1 MATRTGII
9 EVDSEGIPHCE
20 DVMFIYAMSKYVGC
34 RCSLTK
40 YFENINES
48 TKDKYPFFITYPDRI
63 NYSERG
69 VVQEDEDG
77 RLHVGK
83 YLLPPTIPSGVTK
96 GSIIDIEQI
105 HPIYNKEIPFFGSI
119 TEYTLIDLEHREV
132 RDSRVFFLLDTNTLI
147 DCPTIFDRIDKD
159 RPAIIES
166 HVITELDGLK
176 KAENVLTRNAA
187 QQAHSQILEAQK
199 QGKVKF
205 ATTRHPYLPF
215 EEPASMDQK
224 ILAAAFLE
232 EYLHSTVVLVS
243 SDKNMLVLA
252 SSVHLQGVTLDDFL
266 NGNYTIEAKEPIQ
279 EPQPEAKPNQR
290 PEPGQNVLSIGPIS
304 PLSKFNQ
311 YKVNLEKDLERKY
324 QEFSHLFTQLVH
336 GTYGKL
342 LEMDEEVCPPALVGL
357 RRKIIAFLDTLSLSL
372 LLFYDGIIHAMLFKN
387 WSWQEDKAYFEES
400 GLSYRNHSAEEIY
413 NVLSRINIDA
423 VCLLIDNLEC
433 PLGIK
438 EQLQSSLSKKQKDV
452 FVNKLNELTCDLSI
466 LHFYSDRISL
476 LLGTIIGM
484 FCDPQSV
491 DDFFF
496 HSDHGNLTDSF
507 KEAITKRK
515 KGSIDVENLNIDSIS
530 ELIDSDIKHILR
542 STKVIIIDDMVD
554 NVGYFPFEKKYVD
567 RLLLNPDLQ
576 PYWERIKATQPN
588 EKPAGQG
595 EEVNVEF
602 HFEVPSD
609 VFDSQKRVVDDTIY
623 VHSINPAVYTEP
635 YSVETFQ
642 KLFDYVLKWGII
654 KDKADQ
660 GAMLTLLTGYYIQ
673 GAANNAKWCCDKY
686 MPRVLYYIV
695 KYLSKSS
702 SKYESLESV
711 DFYSDNIIIQDKI
724 ESDLYSIRKGSNT
737 SQIVNNSIPV
747 EIKRALHNL
756 YPSLFI
762 DTDEQ

>member
-83 YLLPPTIPSGVTK
+83 YLLPPTNPSGVTK

-205 ATTRHPYLPF
+205 ATTKHPYLPF

-372 LLFYDGIIHAMLFKN
+372 LLFYDGIFHAMLFKN
-387 WSWQEDKAYFEES
+387 WSWEEDKAYFEES

-496 HSDHGNLTDSF
+496 HSDYGKLTDSF

-515 KGSIDVENLNIDSIS
+515 KGSIDAENLNIDSIS

-554 NVGYFPFEKKYVD
+554 NVGYFPFEQEYVD
-567 RLLLNPDLQ
+567 RFLFNPDFQ
-576 PYWERIKATQPN
+576 PYWEMIARETPKEEPQTEEPN
-588 EKPAGQG
+588 E
-595 EEVNVEF
+595 
-602 HFEVPSD
+602 
-609 VFDSQKRVVDDTIY
+609 VV
-623 VHSINPAVYTEP
+623 V
-635 YSVETFQ
+635 
-642 KLFDYVLKWGII
+642 
-654 KDKADQ
+654 
-660 GAMLTLLTGYYIQ
+660 
-673 GAANNAKWCCDKY
+673 
-686 MPRVLYYIV
+686 
-695 KYLSKSS
+695 
-702 SKYESLESV
+702 
-711 DFYSDNIIIQDKI
+711 
-724 ESDLYSIRKGSNT
+724 
-737 SQIVNNSIPV
+737 
-747 EIKRALHNL
+747 
-756 YPSLFI
+756 
-762 DTDEQ
+762 DTDEPHWPSDEELLGYEDNYNTSEFFPYTIFGPAGHVKASEIKKLFEILSSEYVLDDNLETRLIFLARYSGKIIPGLVLRPLKWAMVKDRDAALGYLILKTANGDYATGRFFFYFDTNGKKELPKGVIGPYAHNWDNLGPQGSSKKSLKMKLDEFLNNF

>member
-9 EVDSEGIPHCE
+9 EVDSKGIPHCE
-20 DVMFIYAMSKYVGC
+20 DVMFVPAMSKYVGC

-83 YLLPPTIPSGVTK
+83 YLLPPTNPSGVTK

-279 EPQPEAKPNQR
+279 EPQPEAGPDHR
-290 PEPGQNVLSIGPIS
+290 LDSGQEVLSIGPIS
-304 PLSKFNQ
+304 KVSQ
-311 YKVNLEKDLERKY
+311 YKVNLEKDLEMKD
-324 QEFSHLFTQLVH
+324 QEYSQLV
-336 GTYGKL
+336 KL
-342 LEMDEEVCPPALVGL
+342 LGQSAFGEFMEANDETLSPIETEF
-357 RRKIIAFLDTLSLSL
+357 RRKINVYLDAVSTSL
-372 LLFYDGIIHAMLFKN
+372 LLLYDAFFHTMLFN
-387 WSWQEDKAYFEES
+387 HWSWKEDKEQLEKRGFVYQEH
-400 GLSYRNHSAEEIY
+400 NAEEIY
-413 NVLSRINIDA
+413 NALSRINFDA
-423 VCLLIDNLEC
+423 VCLLFNNLEC

-438 EQLQSSLSKKQKDV
+438 ETLRSNLYNKQKDD
-452 FVNKLNELTCDLSI
+452 FVKTLNGLTCDLSI
-466 LHFYSDRISL
+466 LHCYSDYVLL

-484 FCDPQSV
+484 FCDPQAIY
-491 DDFFF
+491 DFIFYC
-496 HSDHGNLTDSF
+496 DYGKLTDSF
-507 KEAITKRK
+507 KDSVPSAFKEDMGGSMDGEESKPSPSFSKALALADSAIVETLKMG
-515 KGSIDVENLNIDSIS
+515 KGPV
-530 ELIDSDIKHILR
+530 
-542 STKVIIIDDMVD
+542 DDMIAE
-554 NVGYFPFEKKYVD
+554 GSYFPFEKKYVD
-567 RLLLNPDLQ
+567 RFLFNPDFQ
-576 PYWERIKATQPN
+576 PYWEIIAKETPKEEPQTEEPKEVVVDIDEPHWPSDEELLGYEDN
-588 EKPAGQG
+588 YNTSEFFPYTIFGPAGHVKAS
-595 EEVNVEF
+595 EI
-602 HFEVPSD
+602 
-609 VFDSQKRVVDDTIY
+609 K
-623 VHSINPAVYTEP
+623 
-635 YSVETFQ
+635 
-642 KLFDYVLKWGII
+642 KLFEILSSEYVLDDNLETRLIFLARYSGKIIPGLVLRPLKWAMVKDRDAALGYLILKTANGDYATGRFFFYFDTNGIKELPKGVI
-654 KDKADQ
+654 GPYAHNWDNLGPQ
-660 GAMLTLLTGYYIQ
+660 G
-673 GAANNAKWCCDKY
+673 
-686 MPRVLYYIV
+686 
-695 KYLSKSS
+695 S
-702 SKYESLESV
+702 SKKSL
-711 DFYSDNIIIQDKI
+711 KI
-724 ESDLYSIRKGSNT
+724 KLDEFL
-737 SQIVNNSIPV
+737 NN
-747 EIKRALHNL
+747 
-756 YPSLFI
+756 Y
-762 DTDEQ
+762 

>member
-83 YLLPPTIPSGVTK
+83 YLLPPTNPSGVTK

-205 ATTRHPYLPF
+205 ATTKHPYLPF

-279 EPQPEAKPNQR
+279 EPQPEAEPDHR
-290 PEPGQNVLSIGPIS
+290 PDSGQNVLSIGPIS
-304 PLSKFNQ
+304 KVSQ
-311 YKVNLEKDLERKY
+311 YKVNLEKDLEMKY
-324 QEFSHLFTQLVH
+324 TEYSKLFKHLCQSALGESLEVDDE
-336 GTYGKL
+336 KL
-342 LEMDEEVCPPALVGL
+342 SPTEIET
-357 RRKIIAFLDTLSLSL
+357 RRKINTFIDASSLSL
-372 LLFYDGIIHAMLFKN
+372 LILYDCLFHEMLFVD
-387 WSWQEDKAYFEES
+387 WSWEKDKADFEKS
-400 GLSYRNHSAEEIY
+400 NLSYRKHTAEEIY
-413 NVLSRINIDA
+413 NALSRINFDA
-423 VCLLIDNLEC
+423 VCLLFDNLEC

-438 EQLQSSLSKKQKDV
+438 ETLRNSLSNKQKDA
-452 FVNKLNELTCDLSI
+452 FVKTLNGLTCDLSI
-466 LHFYSDRISL
+466 LHFYSDYVSL
-476 LLGTIIGM
+476 VLGTIIGM
-484 FCDPQSV
+484 YCDPQTVYDFIFHCDYGKLTEVFKNSV
-491 DDFFF
+491 P
-496 HSDHGNLTDSF
+496 SSF
-507 KEAITKRK
+507 KEDMEGGNGENEPSSSA
-515 KGSIDVENLNIDSIS
+515 SDDLVEIDSSI
-530 ELIDSDIKHILR
+530 IQILKTTNR
-542 STKVIIIDDMVD
+542 ALDEINTKDRF
-554 NVGYFPFEKKYVD
+554 FPFEKKYVD
-567 RLLLNPDLQ
+567 RFLFNPDFQ

-588 EKPAGQG
+588 EKPAGLG

-642 KLFDYVLKWGII
+642 KLFDY
-654 KDKADQ
+654 
-660 GAMLTLLTGYYIQ
+660 
-673 GAANNAKWCCDKY
+673 
-686 MPRVLYYIV
+686 
-695 KYLSKSS
+695 
-702 SKYESLESV
+702 
-711 DFYSDNIIIQDKI
+711 
-724 ESDLYSIRKGSNT
+724 
-737 SQIVNNSIPV
+737 
-747 EIKRALHNL
+747 
-756 YPSLFI
+756 
-762 DTDEQ
+762 